1 MDTNFSPPPVDTTL
15 APAQVSKAWRAA
27 QDFEAMAIGQMLQP
41 MFATVD
47 TANGPF
53 GGGAGEE
60 AWKPMMVDNIGKSLA
75 AHGGI
80 GLARPVFAEM
90 LRMQEARQAG
100 GPAR

>member
-1 MDTNFSPPPVDTTL
+1 MDTNLSPPPVDTTL
-15 APAQVSKAWRAA
+15 PTAQVSKAWRAA

-60 AWKPMMVDNIGKSLA
+60 AWKPMMVDTIGKNLA

-90 LRMQEARQAG
+90 LRLQEARQTSG
-100 GPAR
+100 QAR

>member
-1 MDTNFSPPPVDTTL
+1 MDTVSSPPPVATSL
-15 APAQVSKAWRAA
+15 PPAQVAKAWRAA

-53 GGGAGEE
+53 GGGSGEE
-60 AWKPMMVDNIGKSLA
+60 AWRPMMVDNIGKSLA

-90 LRMQEARQAG
+90 LRMQEARAAAG
-100 GPAR
+100 GMR